1 MLLMFAENIG
11 GVNNAAQD
19 AILAHKSEEP
29 PADLAKRVAARETAT
44 DSERGHYT
52 YRQSVS
58 INDYSGEYRETRD
71 IIFSPSGERTEVVL
85 GKPSNNLRRLLLTE
99 EDFRDIREVQPMLLT
114 QDTLWLYDSKFRG
127 EEPVNEIDCWLLEI
141 RPRQILDG
149 QRLFDGM
156 LWIDKRDFSIV
167 KSEGK
172 AVPEILTMKKDNLFP
187 RFMTIREKIGE
198 YWFPSK
204 TLADDTLQFRSG
216 PVRMRMRI
224 EYSNYRRFG
233 ADSKIEY
240 K

>member
-1 MLLMFAENIG
+1 MILVSFLAR
-11 GVNNAAQD
+11 AAD
-19 AILAHKSEEP
+19 P
-29 PADLAKRVAARETAT
+29 PTDLARRVASRETAT
-44 DSERGHYT
+44 EAERAHYT
-52 YRQSVS
+52 YRQTVS
-58 INDYSGEYRETRD
+58 INDSGEYRETRD
-71 IIFSPSGERTEVVL
+71 VIFSPSGERTEVVL
-85 GKPSNNLRRLLLTE
+85 GKPSNNLRKLLLTE

-114 QDTLWLYDSKFRG
+114 RDTLWLYDSKFRG
-127 EEPVNEIDCWLLEI
+127 EDSDTGIDCWLLEI

-149 QRLFDGM
+149 QRLFDGT

-167 KSEGK
+167 RTEGK

-187 RFMTIREKIGE
+187 RFTTIREKVGE
-198 YWFPSK
+198 YWFPSR

-224 EYSNYRRFG
+224 EYSNYRKFG

>member
-1 MLLMFAENIG
+1 VRRYARASLVIAVSIL
-11 GVNNAAQD
+11 VSCLVRAAD
-19 AILAHKSEEP
+19 P
-29 PADLAKRVAARETAT
+29 PAGLAKRVAERETAAE
-44 DSERGHYT
+44 SERGHYT

-58 INDYSGEYRETRD
+58 VSDYSGEYRETRD
-71 IIFSPSGERTEVVL
+71 VIFSPSGERSEVVI

-114 QDTLWLYDSKFRG
+114 RDTLWIYDSKFRG
-127 EEPVNEIDCWLLEI
+127 EDTDTGIDCWLLEI

-149 QRLFDGM
+149 QRLFDGT

-167 KSEGK
+167 RSEGK

-187 RFMTIREKIGE
+187 RFTTIREKIGD

-204 TLADDTLQFRSG
+204 TLADDTLQFRAG

>member
-1 MLLMFAENIG
+1 LLISAL
-11 GVNNAAQD
+11 
-19 AILAHKSEEP
+19 ILVSCLARADEP
-29 PADLAKRVAARETAT
+29 PGDLAKRVAARETAT
-44 DSERGHYT
+44 ESERAHYT

-71 IIFSPSGERTEVVL
+71 IIFSPTGERTEVVL
-85 GKPSNNLRRLLLTE
+85 GKPSNSLRRLLLTD

-114 QDTLWLYDSKFRG
+114 RDTLWLYDSRFRG
-127 EEPVNEIDCWLLEI
+127 EDSEDGIDCWLLEI

-149 QRLFDGM
+149 QRLFDGT

-167 KSEGK
+167 RSEGK
-172 AVPEILTMKKDNLFP
+172 AVPEILTMKRDNLFP
-187 RFMTIREKIGE
+187 RFTTIREKIGE

-204 TLADDTLQFRSG
+204 TVADDTLQFRSG